1 MADHEYIVLS
11 KPPAGVS
18 AQEYNDWYDGHMR
31 EILEIGGF
39 VSAQRSALTLRGS
52 RGEAFEYEYLVRY
65 GIDGD
70 LEATLTALREAVAAG
85 ELYFPEWFDRIRTA
99 GFEVRAV
106 TETVTALPR

>member
-11 KPPAGVS
+11 KPPEGVGS
-18 AQEYNDWYDGHMR
+18 QEYNDWYDIHMR
-31 EILEIGGF
+31 EILEVPGF

-70 LEATLTALREAVAAG
+70 LDAALAALREAVDG
-85 ELYFPEWFDRIRTA
+85 GRLYFPEWFARIRTA
-99 GFEVRAV
+99 GFEARPV
-106 TETVTALPR
+106 TETIAALA